1 MEVSKIEVKESSDGE
16 FYFNLP
22 DDLLSRLGEGD
33 EIKFVERDGGFVI
46 KKPKYESIELDM
58 DDEELFKYMK
68 HAHKNLLSF
77 NEWVE
82 KCLTKFIE
90 VNESPRSSDI

>member
-1 MEVSKIEVKESSDGE
+1 MEVPKIEVKESPDGE

-46 KKPKYESIELDM
+46 KKVKYESIKLDI

-68 HAHKNLLSF
+68 HAHENLLSL

-90 VNESPRSSDI
+90 VEDAN

>member
-22 DDLLSRLGEGD
+22 DDLLGRLGEGD

-82 KCLTKFIE
+82 KCLTEFIE
-90 VNESPRSSDI
+90 VEDTN

>member
-1 MEVSKIEVKESSDGE
+1 MELPKIEVKESSDGE
-16 FYFNLP
+16 LYFNLP
-22 DDLLSRLGEGD
+22 DDLLGRLGWAEGD
-33 EIKFVERDGGFVI
+33 EIKFAERDGGFVI
-46 KKPKYESIELDM
+46 KKAKYESIELDI

-68 HAHKNLLSF
+68 HAHENLLSL

-90 VNESPRSSDI
+90 VEDTN

>member
-1 MEVSKIEVKESSDGE
+1 MELPKIEVKESPDGE

-22 DDLLSRLGEGD
+22 DDLLSRLGECD
-33 EIKFVERDGGFVI
+33 EIKLVGRDGGFVI
-46 KKPKYESIELDM
+46 KKAKYESIELDI

-68 HAHKNLLSF
+68 HAHKNLLSL

-90 VNESPRSSDI
+90 VEDTN

>member
-1 MEVSKIEVKESSDGE
+1 MELPKIEVKESPDGE

-22 DDLLSRLGEGD
+22 DDLLSRLGECD
-33 EIKFVERDGGFVI
+33 EIKLVERDGGFVI
-46 KKPKYESIELDM
+46 KKAKYESIELDI

-68 HAHKNLLSF
+68 HAHENLLSL

-82 KCLTKFIE
+82 KCLSEFIE
-90 VNESPRSSDI
+90 VEDTN

>member
-1 MEVSKIEVKESSDGE
+1 MELPKIEVKESPDGE

-22 DDLLSRLGEGD
+22 DDLLSRLGECD
-33 EIKFVERDGGFVI
+33 EIKLVGRDGGFVI
-46 KKPKYESIELDM
+46 KKAKYESIELDI

-68 HAHKNLLSF
+68 HAHENLLSL

-90 VNESPRSSDI
+90 VEDTN

>member
-1 MEVSKIEVKESSDGE
+1 MEVPKIEVKESPDGE

-46 KKPKYESIELDM
+46 KKAKYESIELDI

-68 HAHKNLLSF
+68 HAHKNLLSL

-90 VNESPRSSDI
+90 VEDTN

>member
-16 FYFNLP
+16 LYFNLP
-22 DDLLSRLGEGD
+22 DDLLGRLGWAEGD
-33 EIKFVERDGGFVI
+33 EIKFAERDGGFVI
-46 KKPKYESIELDM
+46 KKAKYESIELDI

-68 HAHKNLLSF
+68 HAHENLLSL

-82 KCLTKFIE
+82 KCLSEFIE
-90 VNESPRSSDI
+90 VEDTN

>member
-16 FYFNLP
+16 LYFNLP
-22 DDLLSRLGEGD
+22 EDLLSRLGECD

-46 KKPKYESIELDM
+46 KKAKYESIELDI

-68 HAHKNLLSF
+68 HAHENLLSL

-82 KCLTKFIE
+82 KCLSKFIE
-90 VNESPRSSDI
+90 VEDTN

>member
-1 MEVSKIEVKESSDGE
+1 MELPKIEVKESPDGE

-22 DDLLSRLGEGD
+22 DDLLSRLGECD
-33 EIKFVERDGGFVI
+33 EIKLVGRDGGFVI
-46 KKPKYESIELDM
+46 KKAKYESIELDI

-68 HAHKNLLSF
+68 HAHKNLLSL

-82 KCLTKFIE
+82 KCLTEFIE
-90 VNESPRSSDI
+90 VEDTN

>member
-1 MEVSKIEVKESSDGE
+1 MEVSKMEVKESPDGE

-46 KKPKYESIELDM
+46 KKVKYESIELDI

-68 HAHKNLLSF
+68 HAHENLLSL

-90 VNESPRSSDI
+90 VERN

>member
-16 FYFNLP
+16 LYFNLP
-22 DDLLSRLGEGD
+22 DDLLSRLGECD

-46 KKPKYESIELDM
+46 KKAKYESIELDI

-68 HAHKNLLSF
+68 HAHENLLSL

-82 KCLTKFIE
+82 KCLSKFME
-90 VNESPRSSDI
+90 VEDTN

>member
-1 MEVSKIEVKESSDGE
+1 MEVPKIEVKESSDGE
-16 FYFNLP
+16 LYFNLP
-22 DDLLSRLGEGD
+22 DDLLGRLGWAEGD
-33 EIKFVERDGGFVI
+33 EIKFAERDGGFVI
-46 KKPKYESIELDM
+46 KKAKYESIELDI

-68 HAHKNLLSF
+68 HAHENLLSL

-90 VNESPRSSDI
+90 VEDAN

>member
-22 DDLLSRLGEGD
+22 DDLLGRLGEGD

-46 KKPKYESIELDM
+46 KKPKYESIELDI

-68 HAHKNLLSF
+68 DAHKNLLSL

-90 VNESPRSSDI
+90 VEDTN

>member
-1 MEVSKIEVKESSDGE
+1 MEVSKMEVKESPDGE

-46 KKPKYESIELDM
+46 KKVKYESIKLDI

-68 HAHKNLLSF
+68 HAHKNLLSL

-90 VNESPRSSDI
+90 VEDAN

>member
-1 MEVSKIEVKESSDGE
+1 MEVPKIEVKESSDGE
-16 FYFNLP
+16 LYFNLP
-22 DDLLSRLGEGD
+22 DDLLGRLGWAEGD
-33 EIKFVERDGGFVI
+33 EIKFAERDGGFVI
-46 KKPKYESIELDM
+46 KKAKYESIELDI

-68 HAHKNLLSF
+68 HAHENLLSL

-90 VNESPRSSDI
+90 VEDTN

>member
-1 MEVSKIEVKESSDGE
+1 MEVPKIEVKESSDGE

-46 KKPKYESIELDM
+46 TKVKYEIIKLDI

-68 HAHKNLLSF
+68 HAHENLLSL

-82 KCLTKFIE
+82 KCLSKFIE
-90 VNESPRSSDI
+90 VEDTN

>member
-1 MEVSKIEVKESSDGE
+1 MEVPKIEVKESSDGE
-16 FYFNLP
+16 LYFNLP
-22 DDLLSRLGEGD
+22 DDLLSRLGECD

-46 KKPKYESIELDM
+46 KKAKYESIQLDI

-68 HAHKNLLSF
+68 HAHENLLSL

-82 KCLTKFIE
+82 KCLSKFME
-90 VNESPRSSDI
+90 VEDTN

>member
-1 MEVSKIEVKESSDGE
+1 MEVSKMEVKESPDGE

-46 KKPKYESIELDM
+46 KKAKYESIELDI

-68 HAHKNLLSF
+68 HAHENLLSL

-90 VNESPRSSDI
+90 VEDTN

>member
-1 MEVSKIEVKESSDGE
+1 MEVSKMEVKESPDGE

-46 KKPKYESIELDM
+46 KKVKYESIKLDI

-68 HAHKNLLSF
+68 HAHENLLSL

-90 VNESPRSSDI
+90 VEDTN

>member
-1 MEVSKIEVKESSDGE
+1 
-16 FYFNLP
+16 
-22 DDLLSRLGEGD
+22 
-33 EIKFVERDGGFVI
+33 
-46 KKPKYESIELDM
+46 M

-82 KCLTKFIE
+82 KCLTEFIE
-90 VNESPRSSDI
+90 VEDTN

>member
-1 MEVSKIEVKESSDGE
+1 M
-16 FYFNLP
+16 N
-22 DDLLSRLGEGD
+22 RLGEGD

-46 KKPKYESIELDM
+46 KKAKYESIELDI

-68 HAHKNLLSF
+68 HAHENLLSL

-90 VNESPRSSDI
+90 VEDTN

>member
-1 MEVSKIEVKESSDGE
+1 MEVKESPDGE

-46 KKPKYESIELDM
+46 KKVKYESIKLDI

-68 HAHKNLLSF
+68 HAHENLLSL

-90 VNESPRSSDI
+90 VEDAN

>member
-16 FYFNLP
+16 LYFNLP
-22 DDLLSRLGEGD
+22 DDLLSRLGECD

-46 KKPKYESIELDM
+46 KKAKYESIQLDI

-68 HAHKNLLSF
+68 HAHENLLSL

-82 KCLTKFIE
+82 KCLSKFIE
-90 VNESPRSSDI
+90 VEDTN

>member
-1 MEVSKIEVKESSDGE
+1 MELPKIEVKESSDGE
-16 FYFNLP
+16 LYFNLP

-46 KKPKYESIELDM
+46 KKAKYENIELDI

-68 HAHKNLLSF
+68 HAHKNLLSL

-90 VNESPRSSDI
+90 AERN

>member
-1 MEVSKIEVKESSDGE
+1 MEVPKIEVKKSSDGE

-22 DDLLSRLGEGD
+22 DDLLGRLGEGD

-46 KKPKYESIELDM
+46 KKAKYESIELDI

-68 HAHKNLLSF
+68 HAHENLLSL

-90 VNESPRSSDI
+90 VERN

>member
-33 EIKFVERDGGFVI
+33 
-46 KKPKYESIELDM
+46 
-58 DDEELFKYMK
+58 
-68 HAHKNLLSF
+68 
-77 NEWVE
+77 
-82 KCLTKFIE
+82 
-90 VNESPRSSDI
+90 

>member
-1 MEVSKIEVKESSDGE
+1 MEVPKIEVKESSDGE
-16 FYFNLP
+16 LYFNLP

-46 KKPKYESIELDM
+46 KKAKYESIELDI

-68 HAHKNLLSF
+68 HAHKNLLSL

-90 VNESPRSSDI
+90 DERN

>member
-16 FYFNLP
+16 LYFNLP

-46 KKPKYESIELDM
+46 KKAKYESIELDI

-68 HAHKNLLSF
+68 HAHENLLSL

-82 KCLTKFIE
+82 KCLSKFIE
-90 VNESPRSSDI
+90 VEDTN

>member
-16 FYFNLP
+16 LYFNLP
-22 DDLLSRLGEGD
+22 DDLLSRLGECD
-33 EIKFVERDGGFVI
+33 EIKFVEQDGGFVI
-46 KKPKYESIELDM
+46 KKAKYESIELNI

-68 HAHKNLLSF
+68 HAHENLLSL

-82 KCLTKFIE
+82 KCLSKFIE
-90 VNESPRSSDI
+90 VEDTN

>member
-1 MEVSKIEVKESSDGE
+1 MEVPKMEVKESSDGE

-22 DDLLSRLGEGD
+22 DDLLGRLGWAEGD
-33 EIKFVERDGGFVI
+33 EIKFTERDGGFVV
-46 KKPKYESIELDM
+46 KKVKYESIKLDI

-68 HAHKNLLSF
+68 HAHENLLSL

-90 VNESPRSSDI
+90 VEDTN

>member
-1 MEVSKIEVKESSDGE
+1 MEVPKIEVKESSDGE
-16 FYFNLP
+16 LYFNLP
-22 DDLLSRLGEGD
+22 DDLLNRLGEGD

-46 KKPKYESIELDM
+46 KKAKYESIELDI

-68 HAHKNLLSF
+68 HAHENLLSL

-90 VNESPRSSDI
+90 VEDTN

>member
-1 MEVSKIEVKESSDGE
+1 MELPKIEIKESSDGE
-16 FYFNLP
+16 LYFNLP

-46 KKPKYESIELDM
+46 KKAKYEIIELDI

-68 HAHKNLLSF
+68 HAHENLLSL

-90 VNESPRSSDI
+90 VEDTN

>member
-22 DDLLSRLGEGD
+22 DDLLGRLGEGD

-46 KKPKYESIELDM
+46 KKAKYESIELDI

-68 HAHKNLLSF
+68 HAHKNLLSL

-90 VNESPRSSDI
+90 VEDTNL

>member
-1 MEVSKIEVKESSDGE
+1 MELPKIEVKESSDGE
-16 FYFNLP
+16 LYFNLP

-46 KKPKYESIELDM
+46 KKAKYESIELDI

-68 HAHKNLLSF
+68 HAHENLLSL

-82 KCLTKFIE
+82 KCLSEFIE
-90 VNESPRSSDI
+90 VEDTN

>member
-1 MEVSKIEVKESSDGE
+1 MEVPKIEVKESSNGE

-22 DDLLSRLGEGD
+22 DDLFSRLGEGD

-46 KKPKYESIELDM
+46 KKAKYESIELDI

-68 HAHKNLLSF
+68 HAHKNLLSL

-90 VNESPRSSDI
+90 VEDTN

>member
-22 DDLLSRLGEGD
+22 DDLLGRLGEGD

-46 KKPKYESIELDM
+46 KKPKYESIELDI

-68 HAHKNLLSF
+68 DAHKNLLSL

-82 KCLTKFIE
+82 KCLSEFIE

>member
-1 MEVSKIEVKESSDGE
+1 MEVPKIEVKESSDGE

-22 DDLLSRLGEGD
+22 DDLLGRLGEGD

-46 KKPKYESIELDM
+46 KKAKYESIELDI

-68 HAHKNLLSF
+68 HAHKNLLSL

-90 VNESPRSSDI
+90 AERN